1 MMNVLI
7 GLLAGI
13 AASMGV
19 GGGCIL
25 IIYMTA
31 FAGVDQVTAQ
41 GINLLFFLPVA
52 LVSLVIHQKNRLIEW
67 RTLLYLVPSGIL
79 GILAGTWITSHVNV
93 DMLQK
98 LFASLLIFVGV
109 KEIFH
114 KNSEKG
120 LTKSKES
127 NIMESLKCD
136 DREKSS

>member
-1 MMNVLI
+1 MNVI
-7 GLLAGI
+7 VGLLAGI
-13 AASMGV
+13 AASMGF
-19 GGGCIL
+19 GGGFIL

-41 GINLLFFLPVA
+41 GVNLLFFLPAA
-52 LVSLVIHQKNRLIEW
+52 LVSLIIHQKNRLIEW

-79 GILAGTWITSHVNV
+79 GILAGTWVVSHVNV
-93 DMLQK
+93 DILQK

-120 LTKSKES
+120 LTNSEES
-127 NIMESLKCD
+127 NIMETLKCD

>member
-1 MMNVLI
+1 MNIVI

-13 AASMGV
+13 AASMGF
-19 GGGCIL
+19 GGGFIL

-41 GINLLFFLPVA
+41 GVNLLFFLPVA
-52 LVSLVIHQKNRLIEW
+52 LVSLVIHQRNRLIEW
-67 RTLLYLVPSGIL
+67 KTLLYLVPAGIL
-79 GILAGTWITSHVNV
+79 GVLAGTWTASNVNV
-93 DMLQK
+93 DILQK

-120 LTKSKES
+120 LTKPKES
-127 NIMESLKCD
+127 NIIKTLKCD

>member
-1 MMNVLI
+1 MNVVI
-7 GLLAGI
+7 GLLSGI
-13 AASMGV
+13 AASMGF
-19 GGGCIL
+19 GGGFIL
-25 IIYMTA
+25 IIYMTV

-41 GINLLFFLPVA
+41 GVNLLFFLPVA

-79 GILAGTWITSHVNV
+79 GILIGALAVSSVNV

-98 LFASLLIFVGV
+98 LFASLLLFVGV

>member
-1 MMNVLI
+1 MNIIV

-13 AASMGV
+13 AASMGF
-19 GGGCIL
+19 GGGFVL

-31 FAGVDQVTAQ
+31 FAGIDQVTAQ
-41 GINLLFFLPVA
+41 GVNLLFFLPVA
-52 LVSLVIHQKNRLIEW
+52 AVSLVIHQKNRLIRW
-67 RTLLYLVPSGIL
+67 RTLLYLIPSGIL
-79 GILAGTWITSHVNV
+79 GILAGTWVASHVNV

-98 LFASLLIFVGV
+98 LFASLLVFVGF

-114 KNSEKG
+114 KNSEKD

-127 NIMESLKCD
+127 NIIKTLKCN

>member
-1 MMNVLI
+1 MNILI

-13 AASMGV
+13 AASMGF
-19 GGGCIL
+19 GGGFIL

-31 FAGVDQVTAQ
+31 FAGADQVTAQ
-41 GINLLFFLPVA
+41 GVNLLFFLSIAP
-52 LVSLVIHQKNRLIEW
+52 VSLIIHQKNRLIEW
-67 RTLLYLVPSGIL
+67 RTLLYLVPAGFL
-79 GILAGTWITSHVNV
+79 GILAGTWIVSHVNV

-120 LTKSKES
+120 LTKPKES
-127 NIMESLKCD
+127 NIIKTLKCN

>member
-1 MMNVLI
+1 MNILI

-13 AASMGV
+13 AASMGF
-19 GGGCIL
+19 GGGFIL
-25 IIYMTA
+25 IIYMTV
-31 FAGVDQVTAQ
+31 FAGVEQVTAQ
-41 GINLLFFLPVA
+41 GVNLLFFLPIA
-52 LVSLVIHQKNRLIEW
+52 LVSLVIHQRNRLIQW

-79 GILAGTWITSHVNV
+79 GILAGTWTVNCVNV
-93 DMLQK
+93 NLLQK

-127 NIMESLKCD
+127 NIIETLKCN